1 MASTSNEQV
10 NTAEFCEE
18 VQKHECLYNK
28 FNKDYKNKYIK
39 AINCSKKNQRKVW
52 DHSRRCQEEVQEH
65 VHCVWT
71 LLE

>member
-10 NTAEFCEE
+10 NTAELCEE

-39 AINCSKKNQRKVW
+39 AIC
-52 DHSRRCQEEVQEH
+52 
-65 VHCVWT
+65 
-71 LLE
+71 